1 MQDRVV
7 LNGEGKIRYS
17 EAWITDVLTNVEEDS
32 DSELTDYFMRE
43 GPMTQEE
50 AEFYVMQRS
59 NFLGRL
65 MPEKDLELWSL

>member
-32 DSELTDYFMRE
+32 DAELTDYFMRE

-50 AEFYVMQRS
+50 AEFYVMQRP